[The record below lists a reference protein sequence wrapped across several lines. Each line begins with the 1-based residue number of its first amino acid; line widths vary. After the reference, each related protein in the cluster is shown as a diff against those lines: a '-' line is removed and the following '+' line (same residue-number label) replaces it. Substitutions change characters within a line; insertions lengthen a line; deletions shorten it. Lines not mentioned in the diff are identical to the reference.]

1 MLNKSVSIAL
11 VFALLHVRSG
21 PVLAESRGEVDA
33 RFVESVKQAVLI
45 LGVGPKALVKV
56 ELRNKT
62 KLTGYVGE
70 AGEDTFTIVDPRTG
84 GTSTVAYTQAA
95 KVRGQS
101 LSTGAKIGIGIAI
114 GVGAF
119 FLIAYMLFRS
129 WNG

>member
-21 PVLAESRGEVDA
+21 SVLAESQGEVDA
-33 RFVESVKQAVLI
+33 RFAESVKQAVLI

-56 ELRNKT
+56 ELRNET
-62 KLTGYVGE
+62 KLTGYVSE
-70 AGEDTFTIVDPRTG
+70 AGEDTFSIVDRRTG
-84 GTSTVAYTQAA
+84 VTSTVAYTQAA
-95 KVRGQS
+95 KVSGRS
-101 LSTGAKIGIGIAI
+101 LSTGAKIGLGIAI

>member
-21 PVLAESRGEVDA
+21 SVLAESQGEVDA
-33 RFVESVKQAVLI
+33 RFAESVKQAVLI

-56 ELRNKT
+56 ELRNET
-62 KLTGYVGE
+62 KLTGYVSE
-70 AGEDTFTIVDPRTG
+70 AGEDTFSIVDRRTG
-84 GTSTVAYTQAA
+84 VTSTIAYTQAA
-95 KVRGQS
+95 KVSGRS
-101 LSTGAKIGIGIAI
+101 LSTGSKIGLGIAI